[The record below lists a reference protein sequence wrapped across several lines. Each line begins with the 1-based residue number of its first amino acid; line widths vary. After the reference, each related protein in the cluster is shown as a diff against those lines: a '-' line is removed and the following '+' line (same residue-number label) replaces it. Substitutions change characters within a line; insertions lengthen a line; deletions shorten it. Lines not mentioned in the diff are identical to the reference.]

1 MAGAKIKPVESL
13 KGHWTK
19 TQLADR
25 QEVQN
30 NLQKNYD
37 SIDDT
42 VPEELH
48 GYARKEWQKIVPLLK
63 KETPASNLDR
73 SQLITVFLL
82 KLFTLAR
89 NIFYKMA
96 CVY

>member
-30 NLQKNYD
+30 KRPAAKSD
-37 SIDDT
+37 
-42 VPEELH
+42 ELPH
-48 GYARKEWQKIVPLLK
+48 
-63 KETPASNLDR
+63 S
-73 SQLITVFLL
+73 
-82 KLFTLAR
+82 LAR
-89 NIFYKMA
+89 GRRGPPHRGYGGQVLHA
-96 CVY
+96 LQSGQAA

>member
-13 KGHWTK
+13 KGHWSK

-37 SIDDT
+37 SIDRS
-42 VPEELH
+42 EERRV
-48 GYARKEWQKIVPLLK
+48 GKEC
-63 KETPASNLDR
+63 R
-73 SQLITVFLL
+73 S
-82 KLFTLAR
+82 R
-89 NIFYKMA
+89 WSPYH
-96 CVY
+96 